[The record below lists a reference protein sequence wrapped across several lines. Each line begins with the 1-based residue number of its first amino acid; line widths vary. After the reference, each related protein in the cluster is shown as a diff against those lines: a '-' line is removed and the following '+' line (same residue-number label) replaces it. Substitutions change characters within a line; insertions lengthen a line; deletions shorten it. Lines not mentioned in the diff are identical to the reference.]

1 MTENEVPQI
10 SHSQN
15 LIPDGEG
22 AHPIHPLLAPSSDQ
36 HETSSL
42 NLNLN
47 IPFHNQRDPSIGRLS
62 SQSMRTS
69 SFAMSDI
76 TESNESKPSSLDSS
90 RIRRAYVR
98 SPGGGAVS
106 AGPTART
113 KGTNLINENGIKDE
127 PSADDSIPELPP
139 NDYLDEKDFMNTDR

>member
-1 MTENEVPQI
+1 MTEEEVSQV

-15 LIPDGEG
+15 LILDGED
-22 AHPIHPLLAPSSDQ
+22 APSPIHPHLAPSSDQ

-42 NLNLN
+42 NLN
-47 IPFHNQRDPSIGRLS
+47 IPPHNQRAPSIGRLS

-98 SPGGGAVS
+98 SPGGGGGAA
-106 AGPTART
+106 AGPTGRT
-113 KGTNLINENGIKDE
+113 KGTNLINGNGIKDV
-127 PSADDSIPELPP
+127 PNADESIPELPS